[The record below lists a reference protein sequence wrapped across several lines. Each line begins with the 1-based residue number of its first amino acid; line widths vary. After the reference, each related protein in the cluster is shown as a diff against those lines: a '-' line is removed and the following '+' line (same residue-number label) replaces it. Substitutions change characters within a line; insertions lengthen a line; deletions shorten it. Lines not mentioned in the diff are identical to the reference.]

1 MITPFPPSPSIND
14 EFDGYRW
21 DGTAWELLGIDL
33 NKNYAEVVAGKIST
47 DVVPTTFATKTYADT
62 AVSTAISNLIDAA
75 PSTLDTLNE
84 LAAAINDDPNF
95 ATTITALIATKL
107 DSVPGMISEF
117 AGSTVPT
124 GWLLCNG
131 SSVSRT
137 TYPSLFSTLTLSKGT
152 FTVTIA
158 TPAVFTLTSHGLV
171 TGSQVY
177 LTTTGALP
185 TGLAANTNYFVVST
199 GANTFNLAT
208 SFANA
213 TATSPV
219 VIATSGTQSGTHTLV
234 HAPYGVASSTTF
246 NLPNLSGRT
255 PAGIDTSQTEF
266 NTLGEFGGAK
276 TVTLATSEMP
286 VHSHANTLGTA
297 TVAASGHIH
306 YATGQGGD
314 LRTAIGATASDAG
327 SLGYQPTGVI
337 SPGPTSIGA
346 YTLLAG
352 FTQAV
357 RGFNHYTPVY
367 GYTSGNSANAT
378 VTISNANPG
387 GSGTPTPTT
396 QPHNNLQPYVVLNYI
411 IKH

>member
-1 MITPFPPSPSIND
+1 MITPFPPSPSLND

-21 DGTAWELLGIDL
+21 DGTAWELIGIDL
-33 NKNYAEVVAGKIST
+33 DKTYAEVVGGKISA
-47 DVVPTTFATKTYADT
+47 DLVPTTFATKTYADT

-124 GWLLCNG
+124 GWLLCDG

-137 TYPSLFSTLTLSKGT
+137 TYPSLFSTLTLNKGT

-158 TPAVFTLTSHGLV
+158 NPAVFTLNSHGML

-185 TGLAANTNYFVVST
+185 TGLAANTNYFVIST
-199 GANTFNLAT
+199 GANTFNLAAT
-208 SFANA
+208 FVNA
-213 TATSPV
+213 TLGTAIT
-219 VIATSGTQSGTHTLV
+219 TSGTQSGTHTLV
-234 HAPYGVASSTTF
+234 HAPYGVGSSTTF
-246 NLPNLSGRT
+246 NLPNLKGST
-255 PAGIDTSQTEF
+255 PAGLDTSQTEF
-266 NTLGEFGGAK
+266 NVLGETGGAK
-276 TVTLATSEMP
+276 GHVLTEAQMP
-286 VHSHANTLGTA
+286 VHSHANTLGSA

-306 YATGQGGD
+306 YASAQGGD

-337 SPGPTSIGA
+337 SPGPSSIGA

-352 FTQAV
+352 FTSSV
-357 RGFNHYTPVY
+357 RAYNHYTPVY

-378 VTISNANPG
+378 VTISNVNA
-387 GSGTPTPTT
+387 GSSEA
-396 QPHNNLQPYVVLNYI
+396 HNNLQPYVVLNYI

>member
-1 MITPFPPSPSIND
+1 MITPFPLSPSIND
-14 EFDGYRW
+14 EFNGYRW
-21 DGTAWELLGIDL
+21 DGTAWELIGVDL
-33 NKNYAEVVAGKIST
+33 NKNYAEVVAGKISA
-47 DVVPTTFATKTYADT
+47 DLVPTTFATKTYADT

-117 AGSTVPT
+117 AGSTVPG
-124 GWLLCNG
+124 GWFLCDGN
-131 SSVSRT
+131 SVSRF
-137 TYPSLFSTLTLSKGT
+137 TYAALFSAITQNKGT

-158 TPAVFTLTSHGLV
+158 TPAVFTLTSHGML
-171 TGSQVY
+171 TGSKVF

-185 TGLAANTNYFVVST
+185 TGLTADTNYFVIST

-208 SFANA
+208 TFANA
-213 TATSPV
+213 IAGTA
-219 VIATSGTQSGTHTLV
+219 IATSGAQSGTHTLV
-234 HAPYGVASSTTF
+234 HAPYGVGSPTTF
-246 NLPNLSGRT
+246 YLPYLSGYT
-255 PAGIDTSQTEF
+255 PVGLDTSQTEF
-266 NTLGEFGGAK
+266 NVLGETGGAK
-276 TVTLATSEMP
+276 THTLSTAEMP
-286 VHSHANTLGTA
+286 VHSHANTLGSA

-306 YATGQGGD
+306 YASGQGGD

-327 SLGYQPTGVI
+327 SLGYVPSGPI
-337 SPGPTSIGA
+337 SPGPGSIGA

-352 FTQAV
+352 WTASE

-378 VTISNANPG
+378 VTISNVNA
-387 GSGTPTPTT
+387 GSG
-396 QPHNNLQPYVVLNYI
+396 QSHNNLQPYVVLNYI